1 MDCLSDI
8 FYFVISQINNL
19 KELVS
24 PFRKIYYLFMIVILN
39 LLHIILQLSGLSI
52 NGLGLSSYIPLI
64 FF

>member
-1 MDCLSDI
+1 
-8 FYFVISQINNL
+8 
-19 KELVS
+19 
-24 PFRKIYYLFMIVILN
+24 MIVILN